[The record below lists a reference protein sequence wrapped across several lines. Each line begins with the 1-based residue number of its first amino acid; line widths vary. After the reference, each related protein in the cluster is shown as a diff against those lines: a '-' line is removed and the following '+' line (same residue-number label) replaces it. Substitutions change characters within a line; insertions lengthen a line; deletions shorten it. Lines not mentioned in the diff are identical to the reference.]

1 MAPSYVTHKV
11 PKMVLDRFES
21 KLLHETSFTRWS
33 RTYCYANWSEIA
45 LKWCLTGQSIRRLV
59 SGWVVPEYHLK
70 CRPVICSA
78 IVHLITPINLKH
90 LKKRKLI
97 YSSLST
103 VAITVAVVLNK
114 VVGSTTNRYLN
125 NLYIKANVHISRK
138 TIFFARQIERWCLV
152 IMEDGSDLLSALV
165 IADCST
171 LGP

>member
-1 MAPSYVTHKV
+1 
-11 PKMVLDRFES
+11 MVLDRFES
-21 KLLHETSFTRWS
+21 KLLLETSFTRWS

-138 TIFFARQIERWCLV
+138 TIFFCSPDRKMVSRYNGRWFRFIKRACNCW
-152 IMEDGSDLLSALV
+152 LLY
-165 IADCST
+165 IRT
-171 LGP
+171 I